1 MNARQ
6 KAKFYKRKYEELLH
20 MPIPKT
26 IVETRNV
33 DTLRYEKF
41 ISEDFIFDNVK
52 NSGIFRIVLGEMEDS
67 LREELRRHYEWHLEH
82 IPEKSMFKFTAQI
95 KLIDPGV
102 QEELECILTK

>member
-26 IVETRNV
+26 IVETRKV
-33 DTLRYEKF
+33 DTLKYKKY
-41 ISEDFIFDNVK
+41 ISEDCMSYGDIYSYLFID
-52 NSGIFRIVLGEMEDS
+52 MEHS
-67 LREELRRHYEWHLEH
+67 LSEEIRKHCEWYIEH
-82 IPEKSMFKFTAQI
+82 IPEKSMFKFTAQL

-102 QEELECILTK
+102 QEELKCLWKNE

>member
-26 IVETRNV
+26 IVETRKV
-33 DTLRYEKF
+33 DTLRYEKY
-41 ISEDFIFDNVK
+41 ISEDCM
-52 NSGIFRIVLGEMEDS
+52 SYSYSYLFRDMEDS
-67 LREELRRHYEWHLEH
+67 LSKEIRKYCEWHLEH

-102 QEELECILTK
+102 QEELKCLWKNE